1 MSNREENPRPR
12 PHVAAY
18 VVTVGAYALLLLPLV
33 AVLVYSFMEPVVGA
47 GPTTWRLSWVWYDR
61 LFHDEVIAKTLI
73 TSLQVAAFATLVA
86 AIIGVAGAIAL
97 ERGDFPGRRLLATL
111 TMVPLVM
118 PELVMG
124 LASLIWFSLQG
135 LELGLPTVIMGH
147 VTFALAY
154 VITIVRARL
163 ANFDSSLEEA
173 AADLGATPWVVFRT
187 ITLPIISPGV
197 GAGAV
202 MAFTLS
208 FDDFLISFF
217 TAGVDSDTLP
227 MRLYSMIRFGLNR
240 EIYALS
246 SMLILVTTLGIVGS
260 YRLRRV

>member
-1 MSNREENPRPR
+1 LSIREENTRPR
-12 PHVAAY
+12 PHPAAF
-18 VVTVGAYALLLLPLV
+18 VVTVGAYALLLLPLL
-33 AVLVYSFMEPVVGA
+33 AVLIYSFIEPIVGA
-47 GPTTWRLSWVWYDR
+47 EATTWRLSLVWYER
-61 LFHDEVIAKTLI
+61 LFHDEVIAKTLV
-73 TSLQVAAFATLVA
+73 TSLQVASCATIVA
-86 AIIGVAGAIAL
+86 TIIGVAGAIAL
-97 ERGDFPGRRLLATL
+97 ERGDFPGRRLLAAV

-135 LELGLPTVIMGH
+135 LGLGIHTLIMGH
-147 VTFALAY
+147 ATFALAY

-163 ANFDSSLEEA
+163 ANFDGSLEEA
-173 AADLGATPWVVFRT
+173 AADLGATPWVVFRK
-187 ITLPIISPGV
+187 ITLPIIAPGV
-197 GAGAV
+197 GAGAM

-246 SMLILVTTLGIVGS
+246 SLLILVTAIGIVGS